1 MANKAGGASL
11 NPADF
16 TSGGMVGD
24 GRYTIKDAKAVM
36 FDYGGTTTA
45 VPAVEITYL
54 PHEGGEPISQH
65 YSAGKAEF
73 LEPSDDGT
81 ELVHP
86 NGEDAKLAKS
96 SNFGT
101 FVAAI
106 VKAGFPPT
114 ELGSK
119 VTCFVGADVEIVQ
132 QAQPTRAGSSN
143 KDKTIPL
150 PTKYYGKVAGGKAAK
165 GASKPAAAAAASNGG
180 GSVDDATV
188 ERIKAVLAG
197 EEDKTLGRVKL
208 ATKVWLTA
216 QKAKDPN
223 AAAYKKLAGDVKWL
237 EDHADEG
244 EWVLDSDTDS
254 VVAA

>member
-16 TSGGMVGD
+16 TSGGMLPD
-24 GRYTIKDAKAVM
+24 GRYTIKSAQAVE
-36 FDYGGTTTA
+36 FDYGGTTSG
-45 VPAVEITYL
+45 VPAVEIVYL
-54 PHEGGEPISQH
+54 PHEGGETVSQH
-65 YSAGKAEF
+65 YSAGKAEY
-73 LEPSDDGT
+73 LEPSEDGT

-86 NGEDAKLAKS
+86 NGEDAKIAKN
-96 SNFGT
+96 SNFGS
-101 FVAAI
+101 FVAAM

-119 VTCFVGADVEIVQ
+119 VTCFVGADVEMVQ
-132 QAQPTRAGSSN
+132 TAQPKRAGSD
-143 KDKTIPL
+143 KDKTLPL
-150 PTKYYGKVAGGKAAK
+150 PTKYYGKATAGKGKGAPAAK
-165 GASKPAAAAAASNGG
+165 APAAAASNGN
-180 GSVDDATV
+180 VDSAAV

-197 EEDKTLGRVKL
+197 EAEGTLGRVKL

-223 AAAYKKLAGDVKWL
+223 AAAYKKLASDVQWL

-244 EWVLDSDTDS
+244 EWVLDGDTDS